1 MVNSDKKHEFRR
13 VHPLKNGFI
22 SLYASDL
29 GLPVYIY
36 IRREL
41 TSILNRQPSYS
52 CLDKNYRHIAV

>member
-29 GLPVYIY
+29 GLPVYFY
-36 IRREL
+36 VCREL
-41 TSILNRQPSYS
+41 TSIFEQT
-52 CLDKNYRHIAV
+52 AVVQLS